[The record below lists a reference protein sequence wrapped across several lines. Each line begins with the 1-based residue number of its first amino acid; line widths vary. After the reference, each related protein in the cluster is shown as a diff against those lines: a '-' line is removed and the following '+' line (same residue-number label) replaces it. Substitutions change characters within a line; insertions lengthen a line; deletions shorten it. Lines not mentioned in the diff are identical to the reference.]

1 MKKTNKANFK
11 KIVGGVLAAVM
22 AAAMVAT
29 AVIPAFAADDI
40 PVAEEV
46 PEGVSA
52 AAAATAKKKN
62 VSIVVAKQVKMKDE
76 DVYLGATPAKKGKAK
91 ITNSNSKVG
100 RLTAPHR

>member
-29 AVIPAFAADDI
+29 AVIPAFAAEDI

-62 VSIVVAKQVKMKDE
+62 VSAKQQ
-76 DVYLGATPAKKGKAK
+76 LQ
-91 ITNSNSKVG
+91 SK
-100 RLTAPHR
+100 LEKLF

>member
-29 AVIPAFAADDI
+29 AVIPAFAAEDI

-52 AAAATAKKKN
+52 FFST
-62 VSIVVAKQVKMKDE
+62 SWQEWSCERPSHQVFCCCQ
-76 DVYLGATPAKKGKAK
+76 KAR
-91 ITNSNSKVG
+91 S
-100 RLTAPHR
+100 

>member
-40 PVAEEV
+40 PVAEEDRKV
-46 PEGVSA
+46 FLLRLRQLR
-52 AAAATAKKKN
+52 KR
-62 VSIVVAKQVKMKDE
+62 KMCQSW
-76 DVYLGATPAKKGKAK
+76 LQ
-91 ITNSNSKVG
+91 S
-100 RLTAPHR
+100 R